1 MWRRTA
7 FLSDPV
13 GILASVSRRAA
24 IPPTSPRHAA
34 SVRRTRVALLAALA
48 LLLAAV
54 AGCGLGGDG
63 PEEAAQAFAAAWSGG
78 DDRAAAALTDDPAPA
93 TALLTSVRESL
104 APAGLAVQV

>member
-13 GILASVSRRAA
+13 GILANVSRSSAA
-24 IPPTSPRHAA
+24 KSPRSRRLAA
-34 SVRRTRVALLAALA
+34 SSLRTRVGLAALA
-48 LLLAAV
+48 LLLGVV

-78 DDRAAAALTDDPAPA
+78 DDKAAAAVTDDPAAA

-104 APAGLAVQV
+104 APAG